1 MSKKE
6 DKGKQQKKLARLN
19 VISHLLSLIPYEG
32 MTPEPIKLSTRQ
44 DKGDYTHPD
53 LSELNL
59 VPEIYP

>member
-6 DKGKQQKKLARLN
+6 RQGQTTKKLARLN
-19 VISHLLSLIPYEG
+19 VISHLLSLIPSED

-53 LSELNL
+53 ISALNL